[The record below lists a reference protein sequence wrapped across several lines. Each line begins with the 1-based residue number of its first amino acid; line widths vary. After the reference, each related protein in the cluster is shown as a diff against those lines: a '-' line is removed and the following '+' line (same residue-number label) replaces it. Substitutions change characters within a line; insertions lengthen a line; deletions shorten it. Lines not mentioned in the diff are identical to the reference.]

1 MKLDLENL
9 DINVL
14 LKATMERAMRYSS
27 RSNWRF
33 FNLEGS
39 IRVNLEINYTLN
51 KFGGGNGPNTPLTT

>member
-33 FNLEGS
+33 
-39 IRVNLEINYTLN
+39 
-51 KFGGGNGPNTPLTT
+51 LTWRGALGLIWK